1 MYPEPHITCRGCSK
15 ARKCQRIMPTE
26 APGPACKT
34 PVTVYPRSVPRQHG
48 VGLRERACLP
58 DSGGAFGFPMA
69 WIRVRRHALAAL
81 GARRSLT
88 PPPGRPAC
96 QVCKVDVAKPAWEQ
110 PTPVHNRWHPD
121 IPPVATVKEDQLFR
135 VETID
140 WTGAPD

>member
-1 MYPEPHITCRGCSK
+1 MVH
-15 ARKCQRIMPTE
+15 
-26 APGPACKT
+26 
-34 PVTVYPRSVPRQHG
+34 
-48 VGLRERACLP
+48 L
-58 DSGGAFGFPMA
+58 GFPMA
-69 WIRVRRHALAAL
+69 WIRVRRHALAGL
-81 GARRSLT
+81 GARWLLT
-88 PPPGRPAC
+88 PSPSHSAC